1 MPTKLKFL
9 YWWKLAW
16 VKIGQ
21 KRIDF
26 EWENGRVREWENWR
40 MVELESWR
48 IGEFAFLKNQKF
60 ILKIAS
66 QKQKVCRKN
75 IEFERKFRRNDR

>member
-16 VKIGQ
+16 VKIGW

-26 EWENGRVREWENWR
+26 EWESLR
-40 MVELESWR
+40 MGEFESGR
-48 IGEFAFLKNQKF
+48 IGEVAFLKNQNLF
-60 ILKIAS
+60 LKNCFVEAKGL
-66 QKQKVCRKN
+66 QKK
-75 IEFERKFRRNDR
+75 